1 VKPKLKVPE
10 IIQTAWREFGD
21 PRHFVG
27 IRDTSANVSTNS
39 VYRLQLSDGTTIF
52 AKVSSYGSFAQFRED
67 HERIHA
73 CNLLFSSTPYAGL
86 LADALTHNHKAF
98 TYHNGEEWVIFYDA
112 VEIREPQPKILS
124 LDQVA
129 NLAQEI
135 ARFHLAS
142 LEISTEIA
150 QTTKCL
156 RSDVYNLL
164 DLLHANQ
171 WHGHISLSK
180 TEKHFLIDECEI
192 LLDNLTE
199 LGYDSK
205 RKIPV
210 MIDWNIGN
218 FSVESEGGPFKLYS
232 RWDYDWFRIE
242 PRVFDFYFCSR
253 VTSAVGDKTNFVYGA
268 DTLVQDRF
276 KVFLRAYHE
285 IFPLAESDILFLKD
299 VYRFFILNYVIRDG
313 EHFFRPKI
321 CKRLQRQSVSTYLPQ
336 LRTFDFSPL
345 LKTIE

>member
-1 VKPKLKVPE
+1 MTKKLKVPA
-10 IIQTAWREFGD
+10 ILRTAWREFGD

-39 VYRLQLSDGTTIF
+39 VYRLRLSDGATIF

-67 HERIHA
+67 HWRIHA
-73 CNLLFSSTPYAGL
+73 CNVLFRSTPYHGL
-86 LADALTHNHKAF
+86 LADALTHNDKAF
-98 TYHNGEEWVIFYDA
+98 TYHSGDAWVIFYHA
-112 VEIREPQPKILS
+112 VEKREPLPKILD

-142 LEISTEIA
+142 ARISDQVA

-171 WHGHISLSK
+171 WHGHISLTK
-180 TEKHFLIDECEI
+180 KDRRFLIDECET
-192 LLDNLTE
+192 LLHNLTT
-199 LGYDSK
+199 LGYDRK
-205 RKIPV
+205 QKIPV

-218 FSVESEGGPFKLYS
+218 FSVESEGGSFRLYS

-253 VTSAVGDKTNFVYGA
+253 VTSAIGDKTNFVYGA
-268 DTLVQDRF
+268 DTLLQDRF
-276 KVFLRAYHE
+276 KVFLAAYHRV
-285 IFPLAESDILFLKD
+285 FPLTETDILFLRD

-313 EHFFRPKI
+313 EHFFRPEI
-321 CKRLQRQSVSTYLPQ
+321 CKRLQQQSVSTYLPQ
-336 LRTFDFSPL
+336 LRTLDFNPL
-345 LKTIE
+345 LEVLQ